1 MDNGACQELAELFNK
16 KAASGLR
23 DVKFYLQTRDDA
35 EVESV
40 CKEVL
45 DLYRAM
51 DAKAFEPLDFGDL
64 RWKTATAG

>member
-1 MDNGACQELAELFNK
+1 MDNGACHELAELFRK
-16 KAASGLR
+16 KAASGLL

-51 DAKAFEPLDFGDL
+51 GERAFEPLDFGDL
-64 RWKTATAG
+64 RWKAATAG